1 MTTEPPS
8 SPSPQSEQPREQPSE
23 QPSIVST
30 DPADNNAM
38 HPDVNANP
46 GFWQLLLLGF
56 QHVLACYAGAVAV
69 PLFVGYALV
78 QAGKM
83 DPSYIPHLITADLLV
98 AGIATIVQSIGV
110 WRFGVRLPLIQGCT
124 FSAAIP
130 MVTIGSQ
137 SAWPQSTVQ

>member
-1 MTTEPPS
+1 
-8 SPSPQSEQPREQPSE
+8 
-23 QPSIVST
+23 
-30 DPADNNAM
+30 M

-110 WRFGVRLPLIQGCT
+110 WRFGVRLPS
-124 FSAAIP
+124 FKAAPSPPPSPWSPSAAN
-130 MVTIGSQ
+130 T
-137 SAWPQSTVQ
+137 AWPQSTVQ

>member
-1 MTTEPPS
+1 MSTEPAS
-8 SPSPQSEQPREQPSE
+8 SPASSQPGV
-23 QPSIVST
+23 VST
-30 DPADNNAM
+30 NPADNTAM

-46 GFWQLLLLGF
+46 GFWQLLILGF

-69 PLFVGYALV
+69 PLFVGSALV

-137 SAWPQSTVQ
+137 YLSLIHI